1 MEVLIPKK
9 VCFRDKLEEVDTNMD
24 VHVSTKTLPSWK
36 KQLVG
41 QPSKANISGLDEDKD
56 FDIMNGDIQK
66 SIVTIVVKLLGR
78 NIGYS
83 ILHSKIYSIWKPSS
97 QFKLIDIENGYFL
110 AKFQNKLDC
119 EKILFESP
127 YFIFGEYLTVQPW
140 TMSFNPSQQFPSIFI
155 SWIKLLGLPGYLYK
169 WKFLLAIRGLIERV
183 AKLDMNTNNKVKRH
197 FARIIG
203 ILRKFSWKSLRCQH
217 GKGNTAVK
225 ICKNGRCYNEGGAP
239 IVWAMD
245 VG

>member
-1 MEVLIPKK
+1 ME
-9 VCFRDKLEEVDTNMD
+9 
-24 VHVSTKTLPSWK
+24 
-36 KQLVG
+36 
-41 QPSKANISGLDEDKD
+41 NI
-56 FDIMNGDIQK
+56 
-66 SIVTIVVKLLGR
+66 VVVKLLGQ

-169 WKFLLAIRGLIERV
+169 WKFLLAIRGLIGRV
-183 AKLDMNTNNKVKRH
+183 AKLDMNTNNKVRRR
-197 FARIIG
+197 FARMLVYVNLDKPLVSQVLINGKIQK
-203 ILRKFSWKSLRCQH
+203 IEYVFLPKVCFHYRHYRHLKEVFLEKS
-217 GKGNTAVK
+217 TMST
-225 ICKNGRCYNEGGAP
+225 
-239 IVWAMD
+239 W
-245 VG
+245 